1 MMCLAG
7 FVFVYPSDQIF
18 IDSFFILDVLKLFK
32 VERILKI
39 KFQLLCKDNR
49 NKLFN
54 ILDEFFPDVA
64 KMFRFC
70 IKTQILGQ
78 LKAKV

>member
-49 NKLFN
+49 NINCLTFWTNSFQMLLKCLDFVSKLKF
-54 ILDEFFPDVA
+54 
-64 KMFRFC
+64 
-70 IKTQILGQ
+70 
-78 LKAKV
+78 